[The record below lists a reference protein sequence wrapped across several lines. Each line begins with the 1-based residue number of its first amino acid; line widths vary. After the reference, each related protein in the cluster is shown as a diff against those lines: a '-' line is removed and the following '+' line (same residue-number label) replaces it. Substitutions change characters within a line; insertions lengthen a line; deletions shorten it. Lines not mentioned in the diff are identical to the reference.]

1 MILELALGFGAALLI
16 GKAIGWKQ
24 DGDKLVVT
32 TTARLHKL
40 TFSKMTI
47 IVKAAVKN
55 PTKQGY
61 KFKHP
66 FVTLEYKK
74 QPIGTSV
81 VEDEGYQLKPYE
93 QMMLKDIAVEVSMFS
108 LPALAIDLFTILR
121 TQTGAAP
128 ILVRTIVPVEI
139 ANQIVSVPYEQTI
152 NL

>member
-1 MILELALGFGAALLI
+1 MILELAIGLGAALLI
-16 GKAIGWKQ
+16 GKAVGWKQ

-40 TFSKMTI
+40 TFSKITI
-47 IVKAAVKN
+47 IVKALVKN
-55 PTKQGY
+55 PSKHAY

-74 QPIGTSV
+74 QSIGTSV
-81 VEDEGYQLKPYE
+81 VEDIDYTLEPFQ
-93 QMMLKDIAVEVSMFS
+93 QVQLKDIAVEISVFS
-108 LPALAIDLFTILR
+108 LPTLAMDLFNILR

-128 ILVRTIVPVEI
+128 ILVRTIVPVEV
-139 ANQIVSVPYEQTI
+139 AGQIVSVPYEQTV